1 MNTTVVIFG
10 ASGDLTARKLVP
22 GLYNLKRKGRLPAG
36 THVVGFARRPYT
48 SEDFRALMRTGVE
61 QFAGGP
67 IDEAI
72 WKEFAQSLSYFRG
85 NLDAPADYASL
96 DAYLKGIEGGAGNRL
111 YYLSTS
117 PEYYAPASQALGA
130 AGLSKSS
137 DGGWRRII
145 IEKPFGHDLESALAL
160 NDAVHSAWNESQV
173 YRIDHYLGKETAQNV
188 LFFRFANTMF
198 EPVWNRNYIDNIQI
212 TVAETVDV
220 GHRAGYY
227 EQSGVLRDMFQNH
240 LLQLLTLVTMEPP
253 SSFSADAVRN
263 EKLKVLNAIRAINPA
278 DVVLG
283 QYAGYRD
290 AEGIA
295 PGSKTPTYG
304 AIKLYVDNWRWHGVP
319 IYIRCGKALAEK
331 TSEINIQFQPPP
343 HTMFM
348 GANAITPNTIR
359 LFIQPNEGISV
370 TFSSK
375 VPDTTQQA
383 RAVDMRFNF
392 ADVARGEKLPEAYER
407 LQLDAM
413 LGDASLFIR
422 SDEIVRQWE
431 LIDPLIK
438 LDREPTIYARE
449 TWGPPEADGL
459 VGGSSDT
466 WLQR

>member
-1 MNTTVVIFG
+1 MQTTIVIFG

-22 GLYNLKRKGRLPAG
+22 GLYNLMRKGRLPAD
-36 THVVGFARRPYT
+36 TKIVGFARRPYST
-48 SEDFRALMRTGVE
+48 DDFRTLMRTGLE
-61 QFAGGP
+61 QFAGEP
-67 IDEAI
+67 LDEAL
-72 WKEFAQSLSYFRG
+72 WTKFAETLTYFKG
-85 NLDAPADYASL
+85 NLDAPADYVNL
-96 DAYLKGIEGGAGNRL
+96 DKYLKSLERDGGNRL

-117 PEYYAPASQALGA
+117 PEYYGTAAQALGA
-130 AGLSKSS
+130 AGMARSN

-145 IEKPFGHDLESALAL
+145 IEKPFGHDLETALAL
-160 NDAVHSAWNESQV
+160 NDEVHASWAESQV

-253 SSFSADAVRN
+253 SSFSAEAVRN
-263 EKLKVLNAIRAINPA
+263 EKLKVLNAIRAIDPA

-295 PGSKTPTYG
+295 PGSRTPTYG
-304 AIKLYVDNWRWHGVP
+304 AMKLYVDNWRWNGVP
-319 IYIRCGKALAEK
+319 IYIRCGKALAQK

-343 HTMFM
+343 HTMFR
-348 GANAITPNTIR
+348 GTNAITPNTIR
-359 LFIQPNEGISV
+359 MFIQPDEGIDL

-392 ADVARGEKLPEAYER
+392 ADLGNGEKLPEAYER
-407 LQLDAM
+407 LQLDAL

-438 LDREPTIYARE
+438 LDREPTIYPRDS
-449 TWGPPEADGL
+449 WGPAEATGL
-459 VGGSSDT
+459 VGESGDL